1 MVTVIQRCIS
11 ANVKIKNKII
21 AEIDQGAVILLG
33 IVEGDQFEDADYI
46 ANKFA
51 MLRIYNDHNNKMNL
65 SIKEIK
71 GSVLVISQFT
81 LCASLDKGR
90 RPSFLNA
97 ASPSV
102 GEELYQYFIS
112 TLIENNIQVKT
123 GKFGA
128 DMDVE
133 LINQGPATFI
143 LDSKS

>member
-11 ANVKIKNKII
+11 AKVKINNKVI

-143 LDSKS
+143 LNSKS